1 MIVGIDEAGRGPL
14 AGVVT
19 ACALHLKSAPPF
31 IPKDSKQLSPTLRE
45 EYFFWLIENA
55 VYGLG
60 QASHEEIDRHNIL
73 VATFMAF
80 DRAINSLLE
89 KAEYLKGAQFI
100 VDGNRFKTSLAIN
113 YKCVVK
119 ADQTVPE
126 VSCASIVAKVTRDK
140 QMEQLAR
147 EYPLWQFEKH
157 KGYPTKEHIELINKH
172 GLSPIHRKSFGP
184 CQIVSKKYE

>member
-14 AGVVT
+14 AGAVT

-31 IPKDSKQLSPTLRE
+31 IPKDSKLLSPALRE
-45 EYFFWLIENA
+45 KYFSWLIENA

-60 QASHEEIDRHNIL
+60 QASHDEIDRYNIL
-73 VATFMAF
+73 EATFIAF
-80 DRAINSLLE
+80 DRAITNLLE
-89 KAEYLKGAQFI
+89 KALYLKDAQFI
-100 VDGNRFKTSLAIN
+100 IDGNRFKTRLAIN

-140 QMEQLAR
+140 QMDQLAK
-147 EYPLWQFEKH
+147 EYSLWQFEKH
-157 KGYPTKEHIELINKH
+157 KGYPTKEHVELIKKH

-184 CQIVSKKYE
+184 CRSI

>member
-19 ACALHLKSAPPF
+19 ACALYLKEEPPF
-31 IPKDSKQLSPTLRE
+31 TPKDSKQLSAAKRE
-45 EYFFWLIENA
+45 EYFSWLIENA

-60 QASHEEIDRHNIL
+60 QSSHQEIDQYNIL

-80 DRAINSLLE
+80 DRAISSLLE
-89 KAEYLKGAQFI
+89 KAPYLRDAQFI
-100 VDGNRFKTSLAIN
+100 IDGNRFKTNLAIN

-126 VSCASIVAKVTRDK
+126 VSCASIIAKVSRDK
-140 QMEQLAR
+140 QMDQLAK

-157 KGYPTKEHIELINKH
+157 KGYPTALHQALIAKH
-172 GLSPIHRKSFGP
+172 GLSPIHRRTFGP
-184 CQIVSKKYE
+184 CQLKCKM